1 MALYNADLK
10 PLENGTT
17 HSYEHA
23 TRLFLSD
30 NFRLAPKQSFLYYV
44 CINVDQSALQTLI
57 GSLGSEAVSSQ
68 SLIEQYFKV
77 CEAADLTQEDIE
89 KKY

>member
-17 HSYEHA
+17 HPYEHA

-44 CINVDQSALQTLI
+44 CINVDQSIAQ
-57 GSLGSEAVSSQ
+57 SLGSLAGDPVSSQ
-68 SLIEQYFKV
+68 SLI
-77 CEAADLTQEDIE
+77 
-89 KKY
+89 